1 MEGFKMEKE
10 EIFEVV
16 KKGLVEILGVD
27 EDAVNMDSSFYDDLG
42 AESLDLIDLFF
53 RIEKK
58 INMRISMNEVRKVL
72 QGDLSEEEFF
82 DENGIVTPAGL
93 EHLQKLLSDSNLEE
107 IAEELDQLKIFSLFT
122 VQHLVDI
129 IVDKASKGR
138 DNE

>member
-1 MEGFKMEKE
+1 MERE

-16 KKGLVEILGVD
+16 KEGLVEILGVD
-27 EDAVNMDSSFYDDLG
+27 EDDVNMDSSFYDDLG
-42 AESLDLIDLFF
+42 AESLDMIDLFF

-93 EHLQKLLSDSNLEE
+93 EHLQKLLPDSNLEE
-107 IAEELDQLKIFSLFT
+107 IAEELDQLKLFSLFT

-138 DNE
+138 DDE